1 MTYTDRQLGELRQD
15 LERRRALLV
24 DEIRD
29 ELSRSGEQRYVDLA
43 GQVADAGEA
52 SVADLLVDVD
62 NAMAVR
68 DIRELREVEAALER
82 ITQDDYGECETCG
95 GDIGFPRLKANPT
108 ATRCIACQTR
118 FERDNPGIGTPSL

>member
-1 MTYTDRQLGELRQD
+1 MAYTDRQLAELRQD
-15 LERRRALLV
+15 LERRRTQLV

-62 NAMAVR
+62 NAMAAR
-68 DIRELREVEAALER
+68 DIRELREIEAALER
-82 ITQDDYGECETCG
+82 MAQGDYGECDACG
-95 GDIGFPRLKANPT
+95 TQIGFPRLKANPT
-108 ATRCIACQTR
+108 ATRCITCQTR
-118 FERDNPGIGTPSL
+118 FERNNPGIGTPSL

>member
-1 MTYTDRQLGELRQD
+1 MAYTDRQLAELRQD
-15 LERRRALLV
+15 LERRRTQLV

-29 ELSRSGEQRYVDLA
+29 ELSRSDEQRYVDLA

-62 NAMAVR
+62 NAMAAR
-68 DIRELREVEAALER
+68 DIRELREIEAALER
-82 ITQDDYGECETCG
+82 MAQGDYGQCEACG
-95 GDIGFPRLKANPT
+95 TQIGFPRLKANPT

-118 FERDNPGIGTPSL
+118 YERNNPGIGTPSL